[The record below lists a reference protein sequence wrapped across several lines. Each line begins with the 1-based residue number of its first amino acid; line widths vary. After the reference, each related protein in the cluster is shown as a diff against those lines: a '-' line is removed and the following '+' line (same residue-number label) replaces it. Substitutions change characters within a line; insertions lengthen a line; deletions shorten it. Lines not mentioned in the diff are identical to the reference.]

1 MLFGTPQRLAKTDK
15 MLKVS
20 YRQQL
25 INFVEEY
32 KYLGNI
38 VDKNLT
44 FKGERTSKK
53 NFELFTSNLCIYN
66 HVQKLLRKL

>member
-1 MLFGTPQRLAKTDK
+1 MLFGTPQRLAKIDK

-44 FKGERTSKK
+44 FNNRFKK
-53 NFELFTSNLCIYN
+53 YYKKALSNY
-66 HVQKLLRKL
+66 LRKLKNT